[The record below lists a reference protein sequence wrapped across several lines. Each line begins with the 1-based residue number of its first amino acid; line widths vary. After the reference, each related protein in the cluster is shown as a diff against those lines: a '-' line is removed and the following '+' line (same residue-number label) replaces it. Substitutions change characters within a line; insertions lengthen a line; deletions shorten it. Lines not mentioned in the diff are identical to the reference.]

1 MKKLLLGL
9 GMTPFIIL
17 PMAAMV
23 SCASVDEGTGD
34 KVPDIVPPKPQE
46 GVVTQEILGKAM
58 VKAKQQYV
66 DSKIAPDK
74 FRAKDFDTEAKMN
87 ASAEF
92 NGLENFNKN
101 SRRIIIEEGSKFY
114 TFTSEI
120 SHIEVDRLFANVKV
134 FWRMKSI
141 TNNTLIGAGSFFTIE
156 DFKVVTLDTKLRA
169 TGNTSSWT
177 INPADLLVFNDTYL
191 TSLKE
196 APLPEDFDVNR
207 LSITSST
214 KPGIG
219 LDGVKYF
226 TKDELIKIKSH
237 TTNALDSFKLFSFD
251 TYEDYTTYVHALFDP
266 WLPAS
271 KFQQL
276 SIKFTRASGGDTFIA
291 NAEAIAAIKKTY
303 FNDQFPSFGTIE
315 INGGKDISGVP
326 GMPKTVDIK
335 LGRQGSSS
343 YTAGKIVVIVGTKDV
358 NVNLA
363 GFYINDALND
373 IKIFLIQKLAHI
385 NMIFNVLG
393 EDNHLLFTR
402 FSKIILTK
410 LIENAKTYIPELQVI
425 YDKPIY
431 GTTVKL
437 FLNNG
442 VKSIVERM
450 ADSLP
455 L

>member
-1 MKKLLLGL
+1 
-9 GMTPFIIL
+9 
-17 PMAAMV
+17 
-23 SCASVDEGTGD
+23 
-34 KVPDIVPPKPQE
+34 
-46 GVVTQEILGKAM
+46 
-58 VKAKQQYV
+58 
-66 DSKIAPDK
+66 
-74 FRAKDFDTEAKMN
+74 
-87 ASAEF
+87 
-92 NGLENFNKN
+92 
-101 SRRIIIEEGSKFY
+101 
-114 TFTSEI
+114 
-120 SHIEVDRLFANVKV
+120 
-134 FWRMKSI
+134 
-141 TNNTLIGAGSFFTIE
+141 
-156 DFKVVTLDTKLRA
+156 
-169 TGNTSSWT
+169 
-177 INPADLLVFNDTYL
+177 
-191 TSLKE
+191 
-196 APLPEDFDVNR
+196 
-207 LSITSST
+207 
-214 KPGIG
+214 
-219 LDGVKYF
+219 
-226 TKDELIKIKSH
+226 
-237 TTNALDSFKLFSFD
+237 
-251 TYEDYTTYVHALFDP
+251 
-266 WLPAS
+266 
-271 KFQQL
+271 
-276 SIKFTRASGGDTFIA
+276 
-291 NAEAIAAIKKTY
+291 
-303 FNDQFPSFGTIE
+303 
-315 INGGKDISGVP
+315 VP